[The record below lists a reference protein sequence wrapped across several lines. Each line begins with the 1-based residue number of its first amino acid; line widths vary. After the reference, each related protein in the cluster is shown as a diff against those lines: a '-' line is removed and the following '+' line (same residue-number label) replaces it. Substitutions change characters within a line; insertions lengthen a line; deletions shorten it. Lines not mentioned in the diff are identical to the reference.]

1 MDKATILIVDDDTG
15 LRKTLADIFRLK
27 GYETLTAGSGAEG
40 VAFLESS
47 AVNVA
52 LIDLGLPDMSGIDL
66 LYKVKM
72 TSPAIEAIIL
82 TGNATLDSAI
92 EATNRGAFSYL
103 LKPYDIDKLLLHIQR
118 ALEKQRAGEQF
129 ARHSAELERNNLELK
144 ALYEVSLASS
154 RTTVLNE
161 LLSGVLHALAR
172 TEIFPFAMKGAI
184 FLVEGAGMRLA
195 SSATLAAEFLPPR
208 KNGCTDQYLCGL
220 AMTSEEIVLLRGSSE
235 ERRYTSCNPAL
246 PPHGHI
252 IVPLR
257 AEGKTV
263 GLLCLYT
270 PPDCTLSEA
279 LLGLLGAIGEQIGV
293 GISNARLYEETKS
306 SSLHDPLTGLA
317 NRRFMEI
324 QLEKIFEITKRYDK
338 NLTVIMMDIDH
349 FKNYNDSFGHQEGDR
364 LLAKVAAILT
374 RETRHAD
381 YLFRYGGEEFL
392 AILPDANLKMA
403 VRTAERLRS
412 SVEAEAGVTIS
423 LGVAVYGEGLHER
436 ETLLCKAD
444 EALYQA
450 KQNGRNRVETAS
462 T

>member
-1 MDKATILIVDDDTG
+1 MDKATILIIDDDTG
-15 LRKTLADIFRLK
+15 LQKTLADILRLK
-27 GYETLTAGSGAEG
+27 GYETLTAGNGAEA
-40 VAFLESS
+40 VAILESN

-52 LIDLGLPDMSGIDL
+52 MVDLGLPDIPGIDL

-72 TSPAIEAIIL
+72 TCPATEAIIL
-82 TGNATLDSAI
+82 TANATLDSAI

-103 LKPYDIDKLLLHIQR
+103 LKPYDIETLLLQIQR

-129 ARHSAELERNNLELK
+129 ARHSAELERDNSELK

-154 RTTVLNE
+154 RTTDLDK

-172 TEIFPFAMKGAI
+172 TEIFPFALKGAI
-184 FLVEGAGMRLA
+184 FLVEGAEMRLA
-195 SSATLAAEFLPPR
+195 SSATLTAEFLPQV
-208 KNGCTDQYLCGL
+208 KSGSIDQYLCGL
-220 AMTSEEIVLLRGSSE
+220 AVTVEEIKLLKGSSE

-252 IVPLR
+252 IVPIK
-257 AEGKTV
+257 ADGKTV

-270 PPDCTLSEA
+270 PPDCALSNA
-279 LLGLLGAIGEQIGV
+279 LLGLLSAIGEQIGV
-293 GISNARLYEETKS
+293 GINNARLYEETKR

-338 NLTVIMMDIDH
+338 NLAVIMMDLDH

-364 LLAKVAAILT
+364 LLARVAAILA

-403 VRTAERLRS
+403 GRTAERLRS
-412 SVEAEAGVTIS
+412 SVEAESGVTIS
-423 LGVAVYGEGLHER
+423 LGVAVYGERLHER

-450 KQNGRNRVETAS
+450 KQNGRNRVETAIS
-462 T
+462 